1 MSNTA
6 FSKGFWLI
14 SEWLTDDD
22 VDLLLLMNADLMDLV
37 IIADIVGLF
46 VVDDGWYDKLVSGT
60 MKNRDGIFLLLNW
73 KLLNIF

>member
-1 MSNTA
+1 M
-6 FSKGFWLI
+6 
-14 SEWLTDDD
+14 TDDD

-60 MKNRDGIFLLLNW
+60 MKNRDSILLLLNF
-73 KLLNIF
+73 KLLNIIILGWYNAMIRVAWR